1 MSTLKILTYENE
13 LLHKVCKN
21 VLKFDENLWNLLDD
35 MKQTLLA
42 SSGVG
47 LAAPQVGV
55 LKRAFII
62 FVNNNFFEVINPK
75 ILKTSGSQCSQ
86 EGCLSIPGKYAQ
98 VTRPKTVFLE
108 FFDRFGGKITLS
120 GSDLLARAI
129 LHENDHLNG
138 ILFTQHLKG
147 GNQ

>member
-1 MSTLKILTYENE
+1 MATLKILTYEND

-21 VLKFDENLWNLLDD
+21 VTHFDENLWSLLDD
-35 MKQTLLA
+35 MKQTLHA

-47 LAAPQVGV
+47 LAAPQIGV
-55 LKRAFII
+55 LKRVFII

-86 EGCLSIPGKYAQ
+86 EGCLSIPGKFAE
-98 VTRPKTVFLE
+98 VTRPKTVSLE
-108 FFDRFGGKITLS
+108 FFDRFGNKLTLS

-138 ILFTQHLKG
+138 ILFTEYLKG
-147 GNQ
+147 GNR